1 MFSKPTEQQALA
13 LAAIFQASN
22 QVYKL
27 AYRGHSDADKMHFAM
42 STLLDQNP
50 DSLEKLY
57 GSVENL
63 QDGINTM
70 RGFMEN
76 ANKISDPKHK
86 DVISYVMS
94 SIHLASKLTSD
105 KQLISKIEN
114 GIDNARQQAEHFS
127 ITHDN
132 VYTNVGS
139 LYQDTVST
147 MRLRI
152 QVMGSAVYLQ
162 QAGVAARIRCM
173 LFAAIRNAFLW
184 RQLGGKRRHLLIQ
197 RKAFLKVIDRL

>member
-27 AYRGHSDADKMHFAM
+27 AYSGHSDADKMHFAM

-76 ANKISDPKHK
+76 ANKISDPNHK

-114 GIDNARQQAEHFS
+114 GIDNVRQQAEYFS

-139 LYQDTVST
+139 LYQDTIST

>member
-27 AYRGHSDADKMHFAM
+27 AYSGHSDADKMHFAM

-152 QVMGSAVYLQ
+152 KVMGSAVYLQ

>member
-1 MFSKPTEQQALA
+1 LFSKPTEQQALA

-27 AYRGHSDADKMHFAM
+27 AYSGHSDADKMHFAM

-139 LYQDTVST
+139 LYQDTIST

>member
-1 MFSKPTEQQALA
+1 LFSKPTKQQTFA
-13 LAAIFQASN
+13 LAAIFQASD

-27 AYRGHSDADKMHFAM
+27 AYTGDSDAEKMHFCM
-42 STLLDQNP
+42 STLLNQNP
-50 DSLEKLY
+50 DSLEQLF
-57 GSVENL
+57 GPMENL

-70 RGFMEN
+70 QGFMEN
-76 ANKISDPKHK
+76 ANKISDSKHK
-86 DVISYVMS
+86 EVIAYVMS
-94 SIHLASKLTSD
+94 SIHLASKLSSN
-105 KQLISKIEN
+105 KNLLAKIEN

-197 RKAFLKVIDRL
+197 RKAFLKQIDQL

>member
-13 LAAIFQASN
+13 LAAVFQASN

-27 AYRGHSDADKMHFAM
+27 AYSGHSDADKMHFAM

>member
-27 AYRGHSDADKMHFAM
+27 AYSGHSDADKMHFAM

-139 LYQDTVST
+139 LYQDTIST

>member
-1 MFSKPTEQQALA
+1 MFSKPTEQQTLA

-27 AYRGHSDADKMHFAM
+27 AYNGDSDANKMHFCM
-42 STLLDQNP
+42 STLLNQNP
-50 DSLEKLY
+50 DSLEQLY
-57 GSVENL
+57 GPVENL

-70 RGFMEN
+70 RGFMKN
-76 ANKISDPKHK
+76 TNKISDANHK
-86 DVISYVMS
+86 EVISYFMS
-94 SIHLASKLTSD
+94 SIHLASKLSAD
-105 KQLISKIEN
+105 KQLLSKIET

-132 VYTNVGS
+132 VYTNLGS

-197 RKAFLKVIDRL
+197 RKAFLEVIDRL

>member
-27 AYRGHSDADKMHFAM
+27 AYSGHSDADKMHFAM
-42 STLLDQNP
+42 STLLDQNS

-94 SIHLASKLTSD
+94 SIHLSSKLTSD

-139 LYQDTVST
+139 LYQDTIST

>member
-27 AYRGHSDADKMHFAM
+27 AYNGDSDADKMHFAM

>member
-27 AYRGHSDADKMHFAM
+27 AYSGHSDADKMHFAM

-86 DVISYVMS
+86 DIISYVMS

-132 VYTNVGS
+132 VYINVGS

>member
-27 AYRGHSDADKMHFAM
+27 AYTGDSEREKMHFSM
-42 STLLDQNP
+42 STLLNQNP
-50 DSLEKLY
+50 DSLEQLY
-57 GSVENL
+57 GPVENL

-70 RGFMEN
+70 QGFMAN

-86 DVISYVMS
+86 EVISYVMS
-94 SIHLASKLTSD
+94 SIHLATKLTSD
-105 KQLISKIEN
+105 KQLLSQIEN
-114 GIDNARQQAEHFS
+114 GINNARLQAEHFS

-132 VYTNVGS
+132 VYTNIAS

-162 QAGVAARIRCM
+162 QTGVAARIRCM
-173 LFAAIRNAFLW
+173 LFCAIRSAFLW

-197 RKAFLKVIDRL
+197 RKAFLKVIDQL

>member
-27 AYRGHSDADKMHFAM
+27 AYSGHSDADKMHFAM

-94 SIHLASKLTSD
+94 SIHLAGKLTSD

-152 QVMGSAVYLQ
+152 QVMGSTVYLQ

>member
-27 AYRGHSDADKMHFAM
+27 AYSGHSDADKMHFAM

-57 GSVENL
+57 GSVKNL

>member
-27 AYRGHSDADKMHFAM
+27 AYSGHSDADKMHFAM
-42 STLLDQNP
+42 STLLDKNP

-139 LYQDTVST
+139 LYQDTIST

>member
-27 AYRGHSDADKMHFAM
+27 AYSGHSDADKMHFAM

-114 GIDNARQQAEHFS
+114 GIDNARLQAEHFS

>member
-27 AYRGHSDADKMHFAM
+27 AYSGHSDADKMHFAM

-127 ITHDN
+127 TTHDN

-139 LYQDTVST
+139 LYQDTIST

>member
-27 AYRGHSDADKMHFAM
+27 AYSGHSDADKMHFAM

-63 QDGINTM
+63 QGGINTM

-139 LYQDTVST
+139 LYQDTIST

>member
-27 AYRGHSDADKMHFAM
+27 AYSGHSDADKMHFAM

-70 RGFMEN
+70 RSFMEN
-76 ANKISDPKHK
+76 ANKISDSKHK

-105 KQLISKIEN
+105 KQLISKIDN

-132 VYTNVGS
+132 VYTNVSS